1 MSYIEYAPAA
11 SLQDYIAAYWVRE
24 APSGQDSS
32 GRRVYA
38 DGCADIIVNTGSTT
52 AWFNPMA
59 RAGDAI
65 PLHPGRM
72 YLGGTMTEYGV
83 VTSSAGCILTGIRFR
98 PGGFYALYGQPMA
111 PAVDSLLEFTDHSLQ
126 PLLDNEP
133 LVHSERDL
141 PSRLDTY
148 FIAKKIRTRHNFS
161 GIYKTILL
169 SKGQISVE
177 ALSNECHMTRRTME
191 RVFKENVG
199 IPPKEFIRIVRFQEV
214 LRRLRLVDTKRLR
227 VDTKRLRT
235 DMKGQR
241 ADMRELQ
248 GAPRESLLRIAY
260 ELGYHDHAHLTNEFK
275 KYAGILPSELSRFYK
290 TGQAFGEYF

>member
-1 MSYIEYAPAA
+1 MSHIEYSPAA
-11 SLQDYIAAYWVRE
+11 DLQDHIDAYWVRKTDRN
-24 APSGQDSS
+24 ARSP

-38 DGCADIIVNTGSTT
+38 DGCADIILSTGSST

-59 RAGDAI
+59 RAGDMI
-65 PLHPGRM
+65 PFQPGCM

-83 VTSSAGCILTGIRFR
+83 VTASAGCELTGIRFR
-98 PGGFYALYGQPMA
+98 PGGFYAFYGQPMA
-111 PAVDSLLEFTDHSLQ
+111 PAVDSLLPFSEPALQSLMT
-126 PLLDNEP
+126 PEEGLA
-133 LVHSERDL
+133 
-141 PSRLDTY
+141 SRLDAY
-148 FIAKKIRTRHNFS
+148 FSAKKNAPHHFS
-161 GIYKTILL
+161 SIYKVIYL

-177 ALSNECHMTRRTME
+177 TLSRECHMSRRTME

-214 LRRLRLVDTKRLR
+214 LRRLRQ
-227 VDTKRLRT
+227 T
-235 DMKGQR
+235 DAREVR
-241 ADMRELQ
+241 A
-248 GAPRESLLRIAY
+248 APRESLLRIAF